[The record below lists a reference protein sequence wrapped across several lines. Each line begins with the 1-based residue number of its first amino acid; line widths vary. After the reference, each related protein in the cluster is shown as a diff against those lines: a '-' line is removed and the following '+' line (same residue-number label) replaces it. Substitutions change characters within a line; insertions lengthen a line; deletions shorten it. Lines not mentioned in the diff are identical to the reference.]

1 MKCNKC
7 GADLLDT
14 DTFCIKCGQRADQPM
29 FCTSCGE
36 QLREGERF
44 CHNCGSPV
52 KFATEDDEI
61 PISSQRTVDIPFE
74 QIEQG
79 ILLEAKQAIVK
90 RPEAEVPE
98 VRSTEGYSR
107 PGAEIPKTRSA
118 EGYTYSEEEKPIREK
133 RNAPP
138 PSYEEDYERY
148 EDYDEDDEEEE
159 EDEDSDGSKMKI
171 LTTVMGIV
179 VIAVALV
186 IGYMLWQRINP
197 SKYEKKNGET
207 TQSEG
212 QAGETAENGK
222 GDASDAQGR
231 LQILSNVNIRNAP
244 TTKDSEVMMVA
255 KKGETYEYYELVDNA
270 WYRIKL
276 EDGREGYVSAKYVES
291 LE

>member
-1 MKCNKC
+1 MKCKRC

-14 DTFCIKCGQRADQPM
+14 DTFCIKCGQKVDQPM
-29 FCTSCGE
+29 FCSSCGE

-44 CHNCGSPV
+44 CHNCGTPV
-52 KFATEDDEI
+52 EFVAEDEEI

-90 RPEAEVPE
+90 RPEAEMSE

-107 PGAEIPKTRSA
+107 PGAEIPKARSTEDYA
-118 EGYTYSEEEKPIREK
+118 YLEAEKPIREK
-133 RNAPP
+133 RNVP
-138 PSYEEDYERY
+138 PSRYEEKYERY

-159 EDEDSDGSKMKI
+159 EDSDGSKMKV

-186 IGYMLWQRINP
+186 IGFMLWQRINP
-197 SKYEKKNGET
+197 FRYEKQDGKTN
-207 TQSEG
+207 QSEG
-212 QAGETAENGK
+212 QDGETSENGK
-222 GDASDAQGR
+222 GNAADVQGR

-244 TTKDSEVMMVA
+244 TTDGSEVMMVA